1 MSPSPVPV
9 YQIEPAH
16 SAVHFSV
23 RHLMISTVRGEF
35 SQLSGEVG
43 YDPAQPQTARIDA
56 VIAAASIHTRDAQR
70 DAHLRG
76 PDFLDAEKFP
86 SLEFHSS
93 QAAVTAS
100 GLSVPGQL
108 TLHGVT
114 RPVTLEVRDITPEVK
129 DPFGGVRRGATAQA
143 RINRKDFG
151 LTYNMA
157 LETGGVLV
165 GEEINI
171 QIELELLR
179 KG

>member
-1 MSPSPVPV
+1 MAT

-35 SQLSGEVG
+35 THIAGSVQ
-43 YDPAQPQTARIDA
+43 YDPAQPQATRIDA
-56 VIAAASIHTRDAQR
+56 TIDAASIHTRDAQR
-70 DAHLRG
+70 DAHLRS
-76 PDFLDAEKFP
+76 PDFLNVEKFP

-93 QAAVTAS
+93 QAEPEAS
-100 GLSVPGQL
+100 GLSISGQL

-114 RPVTLEVRDITPEVK
+114 RPVTLTVRDITPEIK
-129 DPFGGVRRGATAQA
+129 DPFGGIRMGATAKA
-143 RINRKDFG
+143 RLNRKDFG

-165 GEEINI
+165 GEEIEI
-171 QIELELLR
+171 QIELELVR
-179 KG
+179 KAG